1 MYSNGAAFLVLGLV
15 VFWLGV
21 LTYLLWQ
28 VRSFLQKLFP
38 EDQGSFKKK
47 LDEVLSEVK
56 YVHDFRAVN
65 LKNLQ
70 KISLKRFNPYQDT
83 GGDQSFTVALLDG
96 KDNGLVVTSLHAR
109 GGTRVFAKEIKNGKA
124 DGVKLS
130 EEEELAVKEAL
141 K

>member
-15 VFWLGV
+15 VVWLGA

-38 EDQGSFKKK
+38 ESEGSFKKK

-83 GGDQSFTVALLDG
+83 GGDQSFAVALLDG
-96 KDNGLVVTSLHAR
+96 KDNGLVITSLHAR
-109 GGTRVFAKEIKNGKA
+109 TGTRVFAKEIK
-124 DGVKLS
+124 
-130 EEEELAVKEAL
+130 
-141 K
+141 